1 MKKKVNWLGF
11 ALIGVYILVLVLCL
25 ILGIA
30 MDRHGQLNI
39 RNIFY
44 GMTLGWFLLMLP
56 LGYVTLNKTWY
67 KILPEIKSVAKIVNK
82 KILQSSENIGGD
94 LYSSKLEYTLSFEL
108 PNKKCMTFPVT
119 LELYDSVNEKE
130 IGELIYKEQ
139 GKRIFLVSFK
149 VGN

>member
-94 LYSSKLEYTLSFEL
+94 LYRPKWEYTLSFEL

>member
-67 KILPEIKSVAKIVNK
+67 KLLPEIKSNVTVVK
-82 KILQSSENIGGD
+82 KEVKYSSENIGGD
-94 LYSSKLEYTLSFEL
+94 LYSSKRLYTLSFEL
-108 PNKKCMTFPVT
+108 PNKKCLAFPVT
-119 LELYDSVNEKE
+119 LELYNSVKEKE

-139 GKRIFLVSFK
+139 GKRIFLVSFRVLK
-149 VGN
+149 